1 MDASLIV
8 ATLLLLI
15 GLPWLA
21 YLGYRRGGVIWALLI
36 LFFSLIAGL
45 VFCIVKK
52 TGWIPWLL
60 IVTAWILVIAE
71 RLRFV

>member
-1 MDASLIV
+1 MDVPLIA

-15 GLPWLA
+15 GLPWLV
-21 YLGYRRGGVIWALLI
+21 YLGYRRGGMVWALLI

-45 VFCIVKK
+45 VFCIAKK

-60 IVTAWILVIAE
+60 ILLAWSIVIAD
-71 RLRFV
+71 RLRFF

>member
-1 MDASLIV
+1 MDAPILA
-8 ATLLLLI
+8 ATLLLLV
-15 GLPWLA
+15 GLPWLV

-45 VFCIVKK
+45 AFCIVKK

-60 IVTAWILVIAE
+60 IVLAWSIVIAD
-71 RLRFV
+71 RLRFF